1 MIRRLPTILMQSV
14 CKLPLNEPTLR
25 YRSRPRCR
33 AKKKKKKEKI
43 AKITK
48 YLGNR
53 RLEISELRYRKIEV
67 DLV

>member
-25 YRSRPRCR
+25 YRSRPRCYE
-33 AKKKKKKEKI
+33 KKKKKEKI

-53 RLEISELRYRKIEV
+53 RLEISELRYRKVEV